1 MQKKTIIL
9 SGINLFEGGPL
20 SIIRDCLAFINQSQY
35 VNQYHFIALVH
46 QKKLFPENDF
56 SNIEFIEFPKSR
68 KSYFY
73 RLYYEYVHFK
83 KLAKEK
89 NVFFWISL
97 HDISPRIGNINQAVY
112 CHNPS
117 PFNTINLS
125 DIFIQPIQFF
135 FRLFYKYLYQININK
150 NKFIIV
156 QQLWIKNWFSKTF
169 HFNKNLIII
178 SKPETPILNVSLL
191 NTLVIKNNTEK
202 IFFYPTFPRPFKN
215 IEVICEAMKI
225 LSKKEKNNITTIIT
239 IDGSENKYAKSIVE
253 KYKHIKN
260 IKFIGLIKRE
270 KVYEHYAQCDGL
282 IFPSKLETWGLPI
295 SEFKQFE
302 KPIFA
307 SNLPYAKE
315 TMSDYKK
322 AIFFNPDDANQLSEL
337 LINSLKNELVFDET
351 QNIDYEHPIANNWS
365 ELFAIILK

>member
-1 MQKKTIIL
+1 MKKKTIIL

-20 SIIRDCLAFINQSQY
+20 SIIRDCLTFINQSEY
-35 VNQYHFIALVH
+35 LNQFHFIALVH
-46 QKKLFPENDF
+46 KKKLFAENDF
-56 SNIEFIEFPKSR
+56 ANIEFIEFPKSR
-68 KSYFY
+68 TSYFY
-73 RLYYEYVHFK
+73 RLYYEYVYFK
-83 KLAKEK
+83 KIAKKK

-97 HDISPRIGNINQAVY
+97 HDISPRIGNVNQAVY
-112 CHNPS
+112 CHNPA

-135 FRLFYKYLYQININK
+135 FRLFYKYLYKININK
-150 NKFIIV
+150 NKYIIV
-156 QQLWIKNWFSKTF
+156 QQLWIKNWFTQTF
-169 HFNKNLIII
+169 DLDKNLIII
-178 SKPETPILNVSLL
+178 SKPETPKINVSLL
-191 NTLVIKNNTEK
+191 NSVVTKKTDEK

-225 LSKKEKNNITTIIT
+225 LSRKEKHNITTIIT
-239 IDGSENKYAKSIVE
+239 INGSENKYSKSIVE
-253 KYKHIKN
+253 KYGYLKN

-270 KVYEHYAQCDGL
+270 KVYEYYAQCDGL

-302 KPIFA
+302 KPIFV

-315 TMSDYKK
+315 TLGDYKK
-322 AIFFNPDDANQLSEL
+322 TVFFNPDDANQLSKL
-337 LINSLKNELVFDET
+337 LINELENKLLFSKT
-351 QNIDYEHPIANNWS
+351 QNIDYEQPIANNWS